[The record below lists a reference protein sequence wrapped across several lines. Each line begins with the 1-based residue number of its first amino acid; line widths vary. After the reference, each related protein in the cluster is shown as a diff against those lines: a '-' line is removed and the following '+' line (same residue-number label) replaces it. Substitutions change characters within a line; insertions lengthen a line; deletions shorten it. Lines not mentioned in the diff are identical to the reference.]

1 MRELKSI
8 PYESIG
14 KPGRR
19 APETDRDN
27 AALQLCGYISV
38 MLRFGPAND
47 YRDELLK
54 RVNKLR
60 RAHGLGDS
68 TFITETVAAPSIS
81 DTEFEATEA
90 ELITLM
96 QESSPC

>member
-1 MRELKSI
+1 MSI
-8 PYESIG
+8 PYKAIGSSI
-14 KPGRR
+14 RR
-19 APETDRDN
+19 ASEDERDRE
-27 AALQLCGYISV
+27 ALALAGYVSV

-68 TFITETVAAPSIS
+68 TFVAETVAAPSMS
-81 DTEFEATEA
+81 DTQYEATEA
-90 ELITLM
+90 ELVQLM
-96 QESSPC
+96 KESI